1 MEEIEQYEK
10 HMNLNLLRKLWFD
23 DLGHVWQLFL
33 LSIFCSSKKKENMFD
48 NLKIENS
55 FIILKTKIA
64 YFWKIFF

>member
-33 LSIFCSSKKKENMFD
+33 LSIFCSSKKKGKYVWQFKNR
-48 NLKIENS
+48 K
-55 FIILKTKIA
+55 
-64 YFWKIFF
+64 